1 MAGSGNWIGLGSRPL
16 GDIAVSIQDET
27 PQNLELAERPRGVDK
42 DHTLKTHLAG
52 DRVRL
57 RPTGL
62 DRFTCPVR
70 WERQMHAPI
79 RVDVGELASGEDDTG
94 PHVGHA
100 FVEPQAA
107 SPRNRDD
114 RRPVLHA
121 CRLNA
126 RRNSSALTSAT
137 GVTPIWV
144 CGIPCW
150 VGGRGPAR
158 RRSGERWLFAGSI
171 GGLHLS
177 HCLARYP
184 CAVGSVGLV
193 RSAGWVR
200 QNRHDASVAAGVS
213 ITGMRLSWRW
223 LRWSEYRKGSGRDEP
238 AHHGDPASGMRS
250 ASRPA
255 RPNRPIAADRGGCV
269 QAARRCRGKLARLTE
284 VSTA

>member
-1 MAGSGNWIGLGSRPL
+1 MAGSGNWIGLGLRPL

-27 PQNLELAERPRGVDK
+27 PQNLEPAERPRGVDK

-114 RRPVLHA
+114 RGPVLHA
-121 CRLNA
+121 WQAERSTEQLGIDLGD
-126 RRNSSALTSAT
+126 RS
-137 GVTPIWV
+137 TPIWV

-158 RRSGERWLFAGSI
+158 RRSGER
-171 GGLHLS
+171 
-177 HCLARYP
+177 
-184 CAVGSVGLV
+184 
-193 RSAGWVR
+193 
-200 QNRHDASVAAGVS
+200 
-213 ITGMRLSWRW
+213 
-223 LRWSEYRKGSGRDEP
+223 
-238 AHHGDPASGMRS
+238 
-250 ASRPA
+250 
-255 RPNRPIAADRGGCV
+255 
-269 QAARRCRGKLARLTE
+269 
-284 VSTA
+284 

>member
-16 GDIAVSIQDET
+16 GDRAVSIQDET
-27 PQNLELAERPRGVDK
+27 PQNLELAERPRSVDK

-62 DRFTCPVR
+62 DRFTYPVR

-144 CGIPCW
+144 CAASPAGSAGAARL
-150 VGGRGPAR
+150 GGEAANGGCSLVQSAGYTSLIALRDTRA
-158 RRSGERWLFAGSI
+158 RSGRSVWSDPQAG
-171 GGLHLS
+171 
-177 HCLARYP
+177 C
-184 CAVGSVGLV
+184 V
-193 RSAGWVR
+193 RI
-200 QNRHDASVAAGVS
+200 D
-213 ITGMRLSWRW
+213 TMPPSWQ
-223 LRWSEYRKGSGRDEP
+223 
-238 AHHGDPASGMRS
+238 
-250 ASRPA
+250 ASRSPA
-255 RPNRPIAADRGGCV
+255 CD
-269 QAARRCRGKLARLTE
+269 CRGTG
-284 VSTA
+284 